1 MITNFLIYIPGLI
14 RGFKPVFDKYFILNT
29 IPVLDYMQLNSIIFL
44 LVITLVNL
52 YNNNLS
58 ILKKDYWNRKLI
70 VRFLFI
76 SILLPISG
84 ILYLYLLTKYDSYKL
99 ITISIV
105 SQIIVMLLFNL
116 YLGIEKIDTY
126 VLFGS
131 FLIII
136 GIIIVFAPQILQ
148 KKNDTIIYKKI
159 DTINT

>member
-1 MITNFLIYIPGLI
+1 
-14 RGFKPVFDKYFILNT
+14 
-29 IPVLDYMQLNSIIFL
+29 
-44 LVITLVNL
+44 
-52 YNNNLS
+52 
-58 ILKKDYWNRKLI
+58 
-70 VRFLFI
+70 
-76 SILLPISG
+76 
-84 ILYLYLLTKYDSYKL
+84 
-99 ITISIV
+99 
-105 SQIIVMLLFNL
+105 MLLFNL